1 MVEPGH
7 LWSDGDENN
16 IQNQNFGG
24 QWPHFLGG
32 FGVRNFQAGFNTSK
46 YLTIFG
52 LRNLTFGRVILL
64 KLFDP
69 SNSFEVIVFKI
80 GIFLKNYLQN
90 CGPDQK
96 V

>member
-64 KLFDP
+64 KLFDL
-69 SNSFEVIVFKI
+69 SYVFEDTDFKTA
-80 GIFLKNYLQN
+80 IFWQN
-90 CGPDQK
+90 
-96 V
+96 